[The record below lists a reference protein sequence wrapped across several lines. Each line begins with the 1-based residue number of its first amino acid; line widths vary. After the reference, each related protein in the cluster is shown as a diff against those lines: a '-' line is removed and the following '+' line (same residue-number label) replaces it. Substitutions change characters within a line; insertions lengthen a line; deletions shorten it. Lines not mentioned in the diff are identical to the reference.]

1 MLGALYVLQIE
12 CWTSAKHHVPSSS
25 QDVVHQSHIKEEDR
39 AVEYTTER
47 IVIYT
52 AWKLH
57 VRYRSEVGHPVTEV
71 FIPQAVPGDMVTTD
85 FTIVPKYIYSFLFVA
100 LS

>member
-12 CWTSAKHHVPSSS
+12 CWTSAKHRVPSSS

-52 AWKLH
+52 
-57 VRYRSEVGHPVTEV
+57 V
-71 FIPQAVPGDMVTTD
+71 
-85 FTIVPKYIYSFLFVA
+85 
-100 LS
+100 